1 MGSHSAVG
9 QIEVIHDVDVSP
21 VARDP
26 CRHVEQMR
34 GNVMRDRLNA
44 HVRIETKLFCHEM
57 RNANYCALRHVFQEH
72 LEADAIVGMLPKA
85 PLIAPV

>member
-1 MGSHSAVG
+1 
-9 QIEVIHDVDVSP
+9 
-21 VARDP
+21 
-26 CRHVEQMR
+26 
-34 GNVMRDRLNA
+34 MRDRLNA